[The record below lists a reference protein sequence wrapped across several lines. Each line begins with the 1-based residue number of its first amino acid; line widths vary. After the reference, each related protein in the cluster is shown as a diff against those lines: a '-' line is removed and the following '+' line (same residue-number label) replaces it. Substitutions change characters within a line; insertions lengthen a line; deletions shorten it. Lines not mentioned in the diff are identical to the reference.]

1 MSNVVRLERDSG
13 VARITLARPLS
24 GNALNLVLLEQLSHF
39 IKEANC
45 DDSCRVITIS
55 AEGTHFCQ
63 GIDLEETLRRA
74 LGDTRRALG
83 DTRRALGDTRRA
95 LGDTRQALGD
105 TRRALG
111 DTLPNGGP
119 PELALFNHTFIDCL
133 TLIARSSRPVIACVE
148 GKVTGGGLGLVAAC
162 DLVLATSNAS
172 FMLSEVI
179 VGLIPALIAPFL
191 RRRLSSARVR
201 YMTLSSRAINADEA
215 WQFGLVDEVAKEG
228 MMRAL
233 DRQLKRLFRS
243 NPSALAESKRY
254 FAELDGTTL
263 ERQVEIALKHA
274 TSWLSQ
280 PEVVEGM
287 QSFVDGFSPPWW
299 QKYSKQ

>member
-1 MSNVVRLERDSG
+1 MRRRRD
-13 VARITLARPLS
+13 L
-24 GNALNLVLLEQLSHF
+24 
-39 IKEANC
+39 C
-45 DDSCRVITIS
+45 Y
-55 AEGTHFCQ
+55 
-63 GIDLEETLRRA
+63 
-74 LGDTRRALG
+74 LGA
-83 DTRRALGDTRRA
+83 
-95 LGDTRQALGD
+95 
-105 TRRALG
+105 
-111 DTLPNGGP
+111 
-119 PELALFNHTFIDCL
+119 
-133 TLIARSSRPVIACVE
+133 VWCV
-148 GKVTGGGLGLVAAC
+148 LVAAC
-162 DLVLATSNAS
+162 DLVLATSDAS